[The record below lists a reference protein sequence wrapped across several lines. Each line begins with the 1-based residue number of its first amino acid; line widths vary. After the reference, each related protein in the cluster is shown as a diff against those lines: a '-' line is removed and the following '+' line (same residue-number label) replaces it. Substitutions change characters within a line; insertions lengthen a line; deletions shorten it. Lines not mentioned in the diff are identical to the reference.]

1 MSAPQHESDDPERDA
16 WLAQALRHAPDAD
29 AQAPPGLSEIILRQ
43 ARAASAAAAP
53 AAGTLQPGGL
63 AALWHWLARPA
74 VATGFASVMSATL
87 VGVMWW
93 GQPMDALPKR
103 AEPPSLS
110 AAPPPRPMP
119 NADRAAAMPP
129 AQSPPS
135 GKPAAAPTA
144 QRAKRLA
151 QAPAGAAEAAGRAMP
166 EPATPL

>member
-110 AAPPPRPMP
+110 AAPPRPMP

-151 QAPAGAAEAAGRAMP
+151 QPPAGAAEAAGRAMP